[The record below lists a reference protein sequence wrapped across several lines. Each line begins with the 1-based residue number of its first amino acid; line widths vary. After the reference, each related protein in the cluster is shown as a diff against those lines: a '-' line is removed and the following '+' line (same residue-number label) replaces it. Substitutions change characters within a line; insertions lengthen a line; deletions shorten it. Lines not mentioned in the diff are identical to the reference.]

1 MRSPNHSCWLGDFL
15 FKTNNM
21 ARQDINMDVVYG
33 ELETS
38 DNLTNK
44 IIYDFKI
51 LEEQAGMDND
61 NYCYSEIVVSPSFE
75 KSYKDEDGIHI
86 RIPYIAEYKELM
98 VRFRIDYGNG
108 HIEYVLNKRNNQ
120 IWFPVYRGDTADK
133 KDSIKLS
140 EYRLLNEN
148 GNFNFILKEGSYLAV
163 FSGHETDLI
172 IRESLEQN
180 KAFLLKA
187 FAGNLYQHPTSG
199 IGLIDYLHGNFEN
212 TGLAQK
218 LQEEFDNDKVTVV
231 NAYMDS
237 VSGELSLELKEQNG

>member
-1 MRSPNHSCWLGDFL
+1 MSGF
-15 FKTNNM
+15 
-21 ARQDINMDVVYG
+21 Q
-33 ELETS
+33 
-38 DNLTNK
+38 
-44 IIYDFKI
+44 
-51 LEEQAGMDND
+51 
-61 NYCYSEIVVSPSFE
+61 
-75 KSYKDEDGIHI
+75 
-86 RIPYIAEYKELM
+86 YIAEYKELM

-120 IWFPVYRGDTADK
+120 IWFPVYRGDTANK

-148 GNFNFILKEGSYLAV
+148 GNFNFILKEGSYLSV

>member
-1 MRSPNHSCWLGDFL
+1 
-15 FKTNNM
+15 M

-75 KSYKDEDGIHI
+75 KSYKDEDGIHV

-148 GNFNFILKEGSYLAV
+148 GNFNFILKEGSYLSV
-163 FSGHETDLI
+163 FSGHETDLM

>member
-1 MRSPNHSCWLGDFL
+1 
-15 FKTNNM
+15 M

-75 KSYKDEDGIHI
+75 KSYKDEDGIHV

-108 HIEYVLNKRNNQ
+108 HIEYVLNKR
-120 IWFPVYRGDTADK
+120 
-133 KDSIKLS
+133 
-140 EYRLLNEN
+140 YRLLNEN
-148 GNFNFILKEGSYLAV
+148 GNFNFILKEGSYLSV

>member
-1 MRSPNHSCWLGDFL
+1 
-15 FKTNNM
+15 M

-51 LEEQAGMDND
+51 LEEQVGMDND

-75 KSYKDEDGIHI
+75 KSYKDEDGIHV

-108 HIEYVLNKRNNQ
+108 HIEYVLNKR
-120 IWFPVYRGDTADK
+120 
-133 KDSIKLS
+133 
-140 EYRLLNEN
+140 
-148 GNFNFILKEGSYLAV
+148 
-163 FSGHETDLI
+163 
-172 IRESLEQN
+172 N